1 MWIRECFVSF
11 LTCSDKEKWVENISC
26 QRGFCSFFQQRIAK
40 FPTHLQQAKPSV
52 SLQQSFSKM
61 PRTWFGVITNKFGGD
76 FFLLA
81 YAVEAPSAISLR
93 TKSPNKMLCVVFGIT
108 QKTIRPWFWMIT
120 ILIYQ
125 RIKLYHGN
133 PLVHVQNHG
142 NRQIY
147 RSISVLL

>member
-1 MWIRECFVSF
+1 MSF
-11 LTCSDKEKWVENISC
+11 LTCSDKEKELRIFPVRGVFAAFFSNALSNSPPTYSRPSC
-26 QRGFCSFFQQRIAK
+26 LYLCNRASARCPES
-40 FPTHLQQAKPSV
+40 
-52 SLQQSFSKM
+52 
-61 PRTWFGVITNKFGGD
+61 WFGVITNKFGGD

-125 RIKLYHGN
+125 RIKLYHGT

-147 RSISVLL
+147 RSISVLV